1 VVVELT
7 QVAKKNTND
16 LMDVQLYMHFL
27 CSHFL
32 LKTERDGFMIYHII
46 IKRKNLMV
54 CICTSYVHIQF
65 TVIVFFIIFPM
76 YSFSNIVLGFGR
88 KFTI

>member
-1 VVVELT
+1 MVVELT

-46 IKRKNLMV
+46 IKRKNLMD
-54 CICTSYVHIQF
+54 TPKDIQGSLYRILF
-65 TVIVFFIIFPM
+65 DLMLKTW
-76 YSFSNIVLGFGR
+76 SFKG
-88 KFTI
+88 